1 MSLTKNRYKYFFY
14 FILFIVLQI
23 LLITANTLSIS
34 YKEALNVFV
43 NNSLLS
49 LITNTSIYIFGQND
63 IALRLPFIFFYFLSV
78 LLMYLSTQNFF
89 KYEKDRF
96 ISILIFMVL
105 PGLLSAGLL
114 VNSAIVVTFFT
125 ILYVYYFKKTGKHS
139 YLLLILFLFIDNSFA
154 IFFLALFF
162 FSLANRENRLLI
174 ISLILFGLSMSI
186 YGFDTGGK
194 PKGFFVDTFGI
205 YASIFSPLLFIYFF
219 YSIYRIGVKGERTLV
234 WYISTTSLLFS
245 LIFSMRQRV
254 YIEDFAPFV
263 VIFLPYMVRLY
274 LHTLR
279 VRLPMFREKHNKL
292 AISTL
297 LVLFLNVF
305 LTIYSKP
312 VYLLIDN
319 PQKHFAY
326 QYDFV
331 KDISVYLKKYSI
343 NNVSSDDYKL
353 LLRLKFYGI
362 EKGDDYYITT
372 TPIKNFYKKIK
383 VKYSGKDIYSLYIK
397 KMKYE

>member
-1 MSLTKNRYKYFFY
+1 MSIPKNIYKYLFY
-14 FILFIVLQI
+14 FILFIVVTV

-49 LITNTSIYIFGQND
+49 LITNSSIAIFGQND
-63 IALRLPFIFFYFLSV
+63 FALRFPFIFFYFLTVV
-78 LLMYLSTQNFF
+78 LIYYASENFF
-89 KYEKDRF
+89 KYEKDRL
-96 ISILIFMVL
+96 ISTAIFMVL
-105 PGLLSAGLL
+105 PGLLSAALL

-125 ILYVYYFKKTGKHS
+125 LLYVYYYKNSGKHS
-139 YLLLILFLFIDNSFA
+139 YPLLVLFLFIDNSFA

-162 FSLANRENRLLI
+162 YSLSNKENKLLI
-174 ISLILFGLSMSI
+174 VSLVLFGLSMSI

-194 PKGFFVDTFGI
+194 PKGFFIDTFGI

-219 YSIYRIGVKGERTLV
+219 YTIYRVGIKGERTLV
-234 WYISTTSLLFS
+234 WYISTTSLVFS
-245 LIFSMRQRV
+245 LIFSMRQKV

-263 VIFLPYMVRLY
+263 VIFLPYMVRSF

-279 VRLPMFREKHNKL
+279 VRLPQFRKRYNNI
-292 AISTL
+292 AIITIFI
-297 LVLFLNVF
+297 LVLNVV

-312 VYLLIDN
+312 LYLLIDK

-326 QYDFV
+326 KYDFI
-331 KDISVYLKKYSI
+331 KDISNSLKEYSI
-343 NNVSSDDYKL
+343 NNVNSEDRQL

-362 EKGDDYYITT
+362 KRGSDYYITT
-372 TPIKNFYKKIK
+372 RPIKNFFKKITI
-383 VKYSGKDIYSLYIK
+383 KYNGKEIYTLYVEKLKI
-397 KMKYE
+397 